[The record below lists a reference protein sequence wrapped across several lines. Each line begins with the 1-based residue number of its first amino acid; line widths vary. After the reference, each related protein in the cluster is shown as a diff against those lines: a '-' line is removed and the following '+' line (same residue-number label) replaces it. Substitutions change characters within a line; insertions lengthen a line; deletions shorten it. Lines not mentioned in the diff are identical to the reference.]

1 MTHLSPATR
10 RIQLAKQENTFIFSD
25 GPDEALSRITN
36 GHLVDTKCGDAHDS
50 KGLCCKTEAQV
61 AGYAAAQR
69 ARPADSKLDWC
80 CLFDDDHYVLPGNLQ
95 VGPRRKHGSTL
106 RSLMQATTAVNR
118 YALRANPTPRSA
130 SWSSATRP
138 SRCTWASTS

>member
-69 ARPADSKLDWC
+69 ARQPWMVST
-80 CLFDDDHYVLPGNLQ
+80 VLPWPSKSIGLYL
-95 VGPRRKHGSTL
+95 VPDTAPVMPIFAPHVAG
-106 RSLMQATTAVNR
+106 ATQHV
-118 YALRANPTPRSA
+118 PRSWA
-130 SWSSATRP
+130 LNEAKVCMLFLPSCITR
-138 SRCTWASTS
+138 SHDSFLDGS